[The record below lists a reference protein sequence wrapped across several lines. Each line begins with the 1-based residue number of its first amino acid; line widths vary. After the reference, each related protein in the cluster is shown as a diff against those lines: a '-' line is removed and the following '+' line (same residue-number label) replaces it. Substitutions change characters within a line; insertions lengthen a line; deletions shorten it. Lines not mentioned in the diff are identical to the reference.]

1 MFLLRVARSDRR
13 IVSELWSVIMSN
25 AIKAIHASRR
35 QVQGLEDDETWR
47 DFLAQVTGER
57 SIRAMGEPA
66 RARVL
71 DALRER
77 GAKGGN
83 GARSF
88 KPSDK
93 AHVRKVF
100 AIWGAMC
107 RAGIPDNP
115 TRAGLRAFIARM
127 TIRPD
132 RPEGVGNP
140 EWLDP
145 GDARKVTEA
154 LKAWE
159 RREMARRRVPQ

>member
-1 MFLLRVARSDRR
+1 
-13 IVSELWSVIMSN
+13 MSN

-35 QVQGLEDDETWR
+35 QVPGLEDEETWR
-47 DFLAQVTGER
+47 DFLEQVTGER
-57 SIRAMGEPA
+57 SIRAMPEPA

-71 DALRER
+71 DALRAR

-88 KPSDK
+88 RPSDK
-93 AHVRKVF
+93 PHVRKVF

-115 TRAGLRAFIARM
+115 TRAGLRAFVARM
-127 TIRPD
+127 TASAE

-140 EWLDP
+140 EWLTP
-145 GDARKVTEA
+145 EDARKVTEA

-159 RREMARRRVPQ
+159 RRALAKRGASR